1 MDLMDPRV
9 VHKEHT
15 HPTAGL
21 YLKVAV
27 VLFVLTA
34 LEVYAFEVSRKGE
47 PAALAAVVKPL
58 IIPILVILSAA
69 KFALVAMFYM
79 HLKQDAK
86 IFSGLFVFPLIIAI
100 AIVMGLIL
108 LFSVTHLMPG

>member
-9 VHKEHT
+9 VHKERA
-15 HPTAGL
+15 HPTAAL

-27 VLFVLTA
+27 VLFVLTG

-47 PAALAAVVKPL
+47 PAALAAVVSPL

-86 IFSGLFVFPLIIAI
+86 IFSGLFVFPLIIAV
-100 AIVMGLIL
+100 ALVLGLIM
-108 LFSVTHLMPG
+108 LFSVVHLMPG